1 MARTAAQ
8 LQASLTL
15 WYAAQDA
22 LATAQA
28 YTLDTGQG
36 RTTVTRANLPDI
48 NRTIAELEA
57 ELAEL
62 TEDGIMHISLERG
75 AEVEE

>member
-1 MARTAAQ
+1 MPRSATQ

-22 LATAQA
+22 LASAQS
-28 YTLDTGQG
+28 YSMDTGQG
-36 RTTVTRANLPDI
+36 RVTLTRANLTEI
-48 NRTIAELEA
+48 TRTIAELEA

-62 TEDGIMHISLERG
+62 TDGGIQHISMERG
-75 AEVEE
+75 E